1 MALYRT
7 AVAALVGAGIIAAAS
22 MFALFADRPAVQAQ
36 TPTEAASD
44 DVVIAKVN
52 GQNVYRSDFMAAY
65 SQLPPQAQQ
74 MGMET
79 VYPLLL
85 ERVIDEKLLGIAAAQ
100 AMAPDDPEVEK
111 QLARLR
117 ERVVTQIYFSRQ
129 LEEKV
134 TEDRIKEGY
143 EQFLAANPSEEE
155 VHARHILLE
164 TEEKATAVLA
174 EIQGGKAFAEAA
186 KEHST
191 GPSGPNGGDLG
202 YFTAGAMVK
211 PFSDSAFAMQAG
223 DVSAAPVQTEFGWHL
238 IKVEDRRTQPQ
249 PTLDEMREQISQDL
263 TQTVATEILD
273 GLRGTAEVE
282 KFDIEGNPLP
292 EEPAAPAEGEQP
304 AAAPEAEQPAQQ

>member
-155 VHARHILLE
+155 VHARHILLG